1 MKWQKVLLL
10 LVLGLLLVIIFLP
23 MHMFGLL
30 YVLLYVISGEGTV
43 TETTDIADYG
53 IIIGNYDNDRPA
65 EFMFSFFPEEISE
78 DFSNVSY
85 HYKAQ
90 KGDTYACEIW
100 LEFDIQD
107 EAKYTEF
114 IDASVDPEQVTTFSY
129 DPSLSD
135 YTVSNN
141 FILTSP
147 EDDAP
152 DAIHIEYAEIGKI
165 LYNEESRHV
174 ICYALLMF
182 DGGSSST
189 KNFGGF
195 FTRFRIDPIQ
205 YEIDAYDD
213 TYYEENGTRF
223 IR

>member
-30 YVLLYVISGEGTV
+30 YVLLSVISGEGTV

-90 KGDTYACEIW
+90 RATPMPARFGWNSI
-100 LEFDIQD
+100 
-107 EAKYTEF
+107 
-114 IDASVDPEQVTTFSY
+114 
-129 DPSLSD
+129 
-135 YTVSNN
+135 
-141 FILTSP
+141 
-147 EDDAP
+147 
-152 DAIHIEYAEIGKI
+152 
-165 LYNEESRHV
+165 SRMRQNLPN
-174 ICYALLMF
+174 LLMHLSIRSRRPHF
-182 DGGSSST
+182 LT
-189 KNFGGF
+189 THLF
-195 FTRFRIDPIQ
+195 PITQ
-205 YEIDAYDD
+205 SPIVS
-213 TYYEENGTRF
+213 F
-223 IR
+223 